1 MRVTTSGLLLAAII
15 VSVVVFAAWTVLFL
29 VYGLSREWKLD
40 VALFPTFL
48 DGYKAIGIGFLVAV
62 LVVLLPQLLP
72 EEKYR
77 FERLKDS
84 REAYSK
90 AQTGITY
97 LPNKIAALSLVDS
110 VALLQ
115 SVHQDLHVAQTYE
128 ELASHLAPYDTP
140 EKWGPSKYRT
150 LMAIKTTLEE
160 RMEDWDTM
168 LPVER
173 LANLM
178 KAIKASKAVK

>member
-1 MRVTTSGLLLAAII
+1 MRVAISALLRVSI
-15 VSVVVFAAWTVLFL
+15 VVSLVAFAAWTVLFV
-29 VYGLSREWKLD
+29 VYGLSTGWKLD
-40 VALFPTFL
+40 VKTFPTFL

-62 LVVLLPQLLP
+62 LVVLVPQLLP

-140 EKWGPSKYRT
+140 EEWGPSKYGT

-168 LPVER
+168 PPVER
-173 LANLM
+173 LANL
-178 KAIKASKAVK
+178 KKTIKASKATR